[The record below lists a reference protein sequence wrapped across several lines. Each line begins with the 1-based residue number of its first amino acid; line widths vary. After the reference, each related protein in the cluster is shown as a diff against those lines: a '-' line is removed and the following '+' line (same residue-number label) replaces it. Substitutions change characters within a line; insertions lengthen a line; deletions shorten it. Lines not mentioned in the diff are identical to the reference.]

1 VNFRVGNA
9 LFTSLSPAGRR
20 SRGPGR
26 GHRGPGHPW
35 HHPCVHV
42 IHPHPDEV
50 GVDEL
55 YGVRRGRSTE
65 RPWVG
70 LVMITSLDGSTV
82 VDGRS
87 GGLGNPTDSSILGA
101 LRRAADVVLV
111 GASTAATEHYGPP
124 KQAGLRIGV
133 VTSRASIDPG
143 TELFTSG
150 AGFLV
155 MPEDGPPD
163 PPGIDVVR
171 AGRGRVDALAAVSRL
186 GTVTDEPTF
195 VLVEGGPRLNG
206 AFLDGDC
213 VDELDLTHSPVLVGG
228 DGGRVVTGAGPTFDR
243 YDLVHLATED
253 GYLYGRWV
261 RRPYVG

>member
-1 VNFRVGNA
+1 
-9 LFTSLSPAGRR
+9 
-20 SRGPGR
+20 
-26 GHRGPGHPW
+26 
-35 HHPCVHV
+35 VHV
-42 IHPHPDEV
+42 IYPHPDEV

-55 YGVRRGRSTE
+55 YGVRRERSAA

-70 LVMITSLDGSTV
+70 VIMISSLDGSTV

-111 GASTAATEHYGPP
+111 GASTATAEQYGPP
-124 KQAGLRIGV
+124 NQAGLRIGV
-133 VTSRASIDPG
+133 VTAKASIDLG
-143 TELFTSG
+143 AELFTSG
-150 AGFLV
+150 VGFLV

-171 AGRGRVDALAAVSRL
+171 AGRGRVDAPSAVSRL
-186 GTVTDEPTF
+186 GTVIDEPTF
-195 VLVEGGPRLNG
+195 VLVEGGPRLNA

-213 VDELDLTHSPVLVGG
+213 VDELDLTQSPVLVGG
-228 DGGRVVTGAGPTFDR
+228 DGARVVTGGRSTFDR
-243 YDLVHLATED
+243 YDLVHLATDD

-261 RRPYVG
+261 RRRS

>member
-1 VNFRVGNA
+1 
-9 LFTSLSPAGRR
+9 
-20 SRGPGR
+20 
-26 GHRGPGHPW
+26 
-35 HHPCVHV
+35 VHV
-42 IHPHPDEV
+42 ILPHPDEV
-50 GVDEL
+50 GVDVL
-55 YGVRRGRSTE
+55 YGVRRERSAE

-70 LVMITSLDGSTV
+70 LIMITSLDGSTV

-111 GASTAATEHYGPP
+111 GAATATTEQYAPP
-124 KQAGLRIGV
+124 QQPGLRIGV
-133 VTSRASIDPG
+133 VTARASIDPG
-143 TELFTSG
+143 AELFTSG

-163 PPGIDVVR
+163 PPGIGVVR
-171 AGRGRVDALAAVSRL
+171 AGRGRVDAPAAVARL
-186 GTVTDEPTF
+186 GTVIDEPTF
-195 VLVEGGPRLNG
+195 VLLEGGPRLNA

-213 VDELDLTHSPVLVGG
+213 VDELDLTQSPVLVGG
-228 DGGRVVTGAGPTFDR
+228 DGPRVVTGGRPTFDR

-261 RRPYVG
+261 RRRS